1 MRAVADTQYTLR
13 GAPAAVFALL
23 SAARAQGAIVTRTKL
38 AKLLYLADLRA
49 VEELGRPGSGV
60 EWRWLHYGPFSN
72 LLLSVE
78 DDLVNAGI
86 VSKEIT
92 QNYYGHTE
100 HHLRLGARQVPVDV
114 DEQFSAIIERIVLD
128 YGNLAPSTLRDIT
141 YQTPPM
147 IEAQRENA
155 RGEVI
160 DLLSGQSVPEVASVL
175 GHFQGVLDKLGSQ
188 EDEGDLSALA
198 DEVADWAPERARATR
213 RLMDNDLCR
222 R

>member
-1 MRAVADTQYTLR
+1 MRAVADPQYTLR

-23 SAARAQGAIVTRTKL
+23 SAARAQGAVITRTKL

-49 VEELGRPGSGV
+49 VEKLGRPGSGV

-78 DDLVNAGI
+78 DDLLNAGI
-86 VSKEIT
+86 ISKET
-92 QNYYGHTE
+92 TENYYGATE
-100 HHLRLGARQVPVDV
+100 HRLRLGARQVPVDV
-114 DEQFSAIIERIVLD
+114 DAQFAAIIEKVVLE
-128 YGNLAPSTLRDIT
+128 YGNLAASTLRDLT

-155 RGEVI
+155 RGEVL
-160 DLLSGQSVPEVASVL
+160 DLISGRPVPEVAPVL
-175 GHFQGVLDKLGSQ
+175 ARFQDALNRLGSQ

-213 RLMDNDLCR
+213 RLVENDLCR
-222 R
+222 Q